1 MTNTCA
7 NCNSGF
13 EVTQADLDF
22 LEKVSPEID
31 GKKYVFAPP
40 EICPH
45 CRQQRRM
52 SFRNE
57 RKLYYRNCDVTGK
70 DIISIFSPDSPHK
83 VCEKD
88 HWYSDEFDPLEYG
101 RDYDFDKPFFQQFKE
116 LEMMI
121 PLPSIRVE
129 RSENCD
135 FNNDMRDCSNCY
147 MCSRTHMSQNL
158 LYTYRGNKSSNSA
171 DCMQITKS
179 DGLYQCVECVNCN
192 NSKFL
197 YFCSECSDSAY
208 MMDCRNCMDCFMC
221 TNMRNKRYCFLNEQL
236 SKEDYYKKLEEF
248 DTGALYM
255 VHAAN
260 EMFADMKKRT
270 IRRNLMIVNCEN
282 STGDNLFDCK
292 KCHMCFGTQFSE
304 DGRHLWDVKLYKDS
318 MDAYSGGRNSELI
331 YYTTAV
337 AASYNVQFCLRTSE
351 CRDVMYSFFI
361 NSSKNIFGCIGLKR
375 NEYCILNKQ
384 YSKEDYE
391 ALLPKIIEHMQST
404 GEFGKFFPP
413 EIAPYAYNETVAHE
427 YFPLKKNDAINKG
440 YRWQDDPQKE
450 SKPQS
455 YKIPDNISEI
465 DEWILEQTLSCE
477 SCGKNYR
484 IVQQELAFY
493 KKFNV
498 IIPRHCVDCRHLE
511 RLSTKNPPHLRES
524 KCKQC
529 SKDVTTTFP
538 EDTEMQIYCRE
549 CYLEDVT

>member
-1 MTNTCA
+1 
-7 NCNSGF
+7 
-13 EVTQADLDF
+13 
-22 LEKVSPEID
+22 
-31 GKKYVFAPP
+31 
-40 EICPH
+40 
-45 CRQQRRM
+45 
-52 SFRNE
+52 
-57 RKLYYRNCDVTGK
+57 
-70 DIISIFSPDSPHK
+70 
-83 VCEKD
+83 
-88 HWYSDEFDPLEYG
+88 
-101 RDYDFDKPFFQQFKE
+101 
-116 LEMMI
+116 
-121 PLPSIRVE
+121 
-129 RSENCD
+129 
-135 FNNDMRDCSNCY
+135 
-147 MCSRTHMSQNL
+147 
-158 LYTYRGNKSSNSA
+158 
-171 DCMQITKS
+171 
-179 DGLYQCVECVNCN
+179 
-192 NSKFL
+192 
-197 YFCSECSDSAY
+197 
-208 MMDCRNCMDCFMC
+208 
-221 TNMRNKRYCFLNEQL
+221 LNEQL
-236 SKEDYYKKLEEF
+236 SKDDFYKKLEEF

-270 IRRNLMIVNCEN
+270 IRRSLMIVNCEN

-292 KCHMCFGTQFSE
+292 DCHMCFGTQFSE
-304 DGRHLWDVKLYKDS
+304 DGRYLWDVKIYKDS

-384 YSKEDYE
+384 YSKEEYE
-391 ALLPKIIEHMQST
+391 SLLPKIIEHMQST

-427 YFPLKKNDAINKG
+427 YFPLEKNDAIDKG
-440 YRWQDDPQKE
+440 YRWQDEDNKE

-477 SCGKNYR
+477 NCGNNYR

-498 IIPRHCVDCRHLE
+498 IIPRHCVDCRHLA
-511 RLSTKNPPHLRES
+511 RLATKNPPNLRES